1 MNFAL
6 PKRRTLALFAVLL
19 PLAALLAWVA
29 LRSGP
34 MAPVQVTQARVE
46 SAQLAPALFGIG
58 TVEARHTTRLGP
70 TVAAR
75 VKYLDVDV
83 GDVVRAGQVLGEM
96 EPVDL
101 DERLQALQAL
111 RKRSQAALREATARR
126 GFASAQAERYAQ
138 LLAAHST
145 SEELL
150 LTKRQELAVADAV
163 LAAAR
168 EDLVRTTA
176 DIAALRAQRG
186 QLRLVANKDGIVSAR
201 EAEPGSTVVAGQ
213 AVLEVIAPASLWIN
227 LRLDQ
232 ISAAGLAPGLP
243 AQIRLRSRR
252 SEPLTGRVL
261 RVEPKADVVTE
272 ELLAKVVFE
281 QLPTPLPPLGELAEV
296 TLQLP
301 ALAATPVLPNA
312 ALHHRRGET
321 GVWQVAD
328 GRARFVPVK
337 TGRSDLQGRVQIVA
351 GLQAEDTVIVH
362 SERALTDE
370 RRVQQVTRIAGV
382 QP

>member
-1 MNFAL
+1 MKIAL

-34 MAPVQVTQARVE
+34 MAPVQVTEAKVE

-58 TVEARHTTRLGP
+58 TVEARHTTRLGS

-75 VKYLDVDV
+75 VKHLHVDV

-111 RKRSQAALREATARR
+111 RKRSEATLREATARQ
-126 GFASAQAERYAQ
+126 GFASAQAERYTQ

-150 LTKRQELAVADAV
+150 LTKRQELAVADAA

-186 QLRLVANKDGIVSAR
+186 QLRLVANNDGIVSAR

-213 AVLEVIAPASLWIN
+213 AVLEVIAPESLWVH

-252 SEPLTGRVL
+252 AEPITGRVL
-261 RVEPKADVVTE
+261 RVEPKADAVTE
-272 ELLAKVVFE
+272 ELLAKVVFD
-281 QLPTPLPPLGELAEV
+281 QLPAPLPPTGELAEV

-301 ALAATPVLPNA
+301 ALAAAPVVPNA
-312 ALHHRRGET
+312 ALHSRGGAT
-321 GVWQVAD
+321 GVWKVQD

-337 TGRSDLQGRVQIVA
+337 TGRSDLDGRVQIVE
-351 GLQAEDTVIVH
+351 GLKTEDTVIVH
-362 SERALTDE
+362 SERLLTDQ
-370 RRVQQVTRIAGV
+370 RRVQQVERIAGV

>member
-1 MNFAL
+1 MKIAL

-34 MAPVQVTQARVE
+34 MAPVQVTEAKVE

-58 TVEARHTTRLGP
+58 TVEARHTTRLGS

-75 VKYLDVDV
+75 VKHLHVDV

-111 RKRSQAALREATARR
+111 RKRSEATLREATARQ
-126 GFASAQAERYAQ
+126 GFASAQAERYTQ

-150 LTKRQELAVADAV
+150 LTKRQELAVADAA

-186 QLRLVANKDGIVSAR
+186 QLRLVANNDGIVSAR

-213 AVLEVIAPASLWIN
+213 AVLEVIAPESLWVH

-252 SEPLTGRVL
+252 AEPITGRVL
-261 RVEPKADVVTE
+261 RVEPKADAVTE
-272 ELLAKVVFE
+272 ELLAKVVFD
-281 QLPTPLPPLGELAEV
+281 QLPAPLPPTGELAEV

-301 ALAATPVLPNA
+301 ALAAAPVVPNA
-312 ALHHRRGET
+312 ALHSRGGAT
-321 GVWQVAD
+321 GVWKVQD

-337 TGRSDLQGRVQIVA
+337 TGRSDLDGRVQIVE
-351 GLQAEDTVIVH
+351 GLKAEDTVIVH
-362 SERALTDE
+362 SERLLTDQ
-370 RRVQQVTRIAGV
+370 RRVQQVERIAGV

>member
-58 TVEARHTTRLGP
+58 TVEARHTMRLGP

-75 VKYLDVDV
+75 VKHLDVDV
-83 GDVVRAGQVLGEM
+83 GDVVRAGQLLGEM

-111 RKRSQAALREATARR
+111 RKRSQAALREATARQ

-150 LTKRQELAVADAV
+150 LTKRQELAVADAA

-261 RVEPKADVVTE
+261 RVEPKADAVTE

-312 ALHHRRGET
+312 ALHHRGGET

-337 TGRSDLQGRVQIVA
+337 TGRSDLQGRVQIVT

-362 SERALTDE
+362 SERALTDK
-370 RRVQQVTRIAGV
+370 RRVQQVARIAGV